1 MTFSFDIYLGDYL
14 VKSIRFPENGGRRLL
29 TTSTGQP
36 VGLLTL
42 TDGKLKLELDQNA
55 AQLIV
60 DAQFH

>member
-1 MTFSFDIYLGDYL
+1 MAFVFEIYLGDYQ
-14 VKSIRFPENGGRRLL
+14 VKSIRFPERGGRRLL

-36 VGLLTL
+36 VGLLTF
-42 TDGKLKLELDQNA
+42 TDGKLKLELDPNA

>member
-1 MTFSFDIYLGDYL
+1 MAFIFEMWLGDYL

-29 TTSTGQP
+29 TTSSGEP
-36 VGLLTL
+36 VGLLTY

-55 AQLIV
+55 AQIVV